1 MTTITLVLLVF
12 LVSLAAGLLGVLTG
26 LGGGVVLIPALVLLF
41 HVDIHYAMGASLIA
55 VITTSSAAAPT
66 FMSRGLSNLRIGL
79 FLETAAVV
87 GAIIGAIVVAFV
99 PTTFIGVLLGVV
111 LLYSAYLSSRQRDD
125 IVSDKPS
132 DPLAV
137 RLHMEGEYPDQDG
150 ATRTYRVYGLMTGTG
165 LLGVAGLLSGL
176 LGIGSG
182 AVKVLAMDRIMKLPY
197 KISTTTSNF
206 IIGIT
211 AAASA
216 GVYFSRGYINPGLTM
231 PVMLGVLAGA
241 TFGARVLIR
250 ARSKILR
257 IVFVIVIALLG
268 VQMILK
274 SAFGLF

>member
-1 MTTITLVLLVF
+1 M
-12 LVSLAAGLLGVLTG
+12 
-26 LGGGVVLIPALVLLF
+26 
-41 HVDIHYAMGASLIA
+41 
-55 VITTSSAAAPT
+55 
-66 FMSRGLSNLRIGL
+66 
-79 FLETAAVV
+79 
-87 GAIIGAIVVAFV
+87 

-125 IVSDKPS
+125 VVSDNPS

-137 RLHMEGEYPDQDG
+137 RLHMEDTYPDQDG
-150 ATRTYRVYGLMTGTG
+150 STRGYHVYGVMTGTG

-182 AVKVLAMDRIMKLPY
+182 AGKVLAMDRIMKLPY

-216 GVYFSRGYINPGLTM
+216 GVYFSRGYISPGLTM

-250 ARSKILR
+250 ARSRILR

>member
-1 MTTITLVLLVF
+1 MTTMAFLLLVF
-12 LVSLAAGLLGVLTG
+12 LVSMAAGLLGVLTG

-41 HVDIHYAMGASLIA
+41 RVDIHFAMGASLIA

-79 FLETAAVV
+79 FLESAAVV
-87 GAIIGAIVVAFV
+87 GAIIGAVLVALV
-99 PTTFIGVLLGVV
+99 PTTLIGVILGVV
-111 LLYSAYLSSRQRDD
+111 LLYSSYLSLRQRDD
-125 IVSDKPS
+125 IVSEEPS

-137 RLHMEGEYPDQDG
+137 RLQMEGEYPAAEG
-150 ATRTYRVYGLMTGTG
+150 TRPYRVYGLFAGTG

-182 AVKVLAMDRIMKLPY
+182 AVKVLAMDRIMRLPY

-216 GVYFSRGYINPGLTM
+216 AVYFSRGYINPGLTM
-231 PVMLGVLAGA
+231 PVMLGVLTGA
-241 TFGARVLIR
+241 MFGARVLIR
-250 ARSKILR
+250 ARSTVLR
-257 IVFVIVIALLG
+257 IVFVIVIAILG
-268 VQMILK
+268 IQMILK
-274 SAFGLF
+274 SLFGIF

>member
-79 FLETAAVV
+79 FLETAAAV

-125 IVSDKPS
+125 MVSDKPS
-132 DPLAV
+132 DPLAA
-137 RLHMEGEYPDQDG
+137 RLHMEGTHPTDG
-150 ATRTYRVYGLMTGTG
+150 GTREYRVYGLMAGTG

-250 ARSKILR
+250 ARSRILR
-257 IVFVIVIALLG
+257 IVFVAVIALLG
-268 VQMILK
+268 IQMILK

>member
-1 MTTITLVLLVF
+1 MTTIVFVLLIF
-12 LVSLAAGLLGVLTG
+12 AVSVAAGLLGVLTG

-41 HVDIHYAMGASLIA
+41 HVDIHFAMGASLIA
-55 VITTSSAAAPT
+55 VITNSSAAAPT
-66 FMSRGLSNLRIGL
+66 FMAKGLSNLRIGL
-79 FLETAAVV
+79 FLETAAAV
-87 GAIIGAIVVAFV
+87 GAIVGAILVAFV
-99 PTTFIGVLLGVV
+99 PTSYIGTLLGVV

-125 IVSDKPS
+125 LPSDKPS

-137 RLHMEGEYPDQDG
+137 RLQMEGEYPGVDG
-150 ATRTYRVYGLMTGTG
+150 IREYRVYNVLTGTG

-182 AVKVLAMDRIMKLPY
+182 AVKVLAMDRIMRLPY

-216 GVYFSRGYINPGLTM
+216 GVYFSRGYIDPGLTM
-231 PVMLGVLAGA
+231 PVMLGVLAGS

-250 ARSKILR
+250 ARSRVLR
-257 IVFVIVIALLG
+257 IIFVIVIAALG
-268 VQMILK
+268 IQMVLK
-274 SAFGLF
+274 SLFGLF